1 MLNTPLGRLRAVGFA
16 EAISFL
22 LLLGVAM
29 PLKYMADLP
38 VAVRIA
44 GSLHGVLFLLYLAA
58 VAHVM
63 RVHRW
68 SFDRALG
75 AVVAAV
81 VPFGPFVL
89 DARLR
94 REAGAA

>member
-1 MLNTPLGRLRAVGFA
+1 MLNTPIGRLRAVGLA
-16 EAISFL
+16 EAVSFL

-38 VAVRIA
+38 MAVRLA
-44 GSLHGVLFLLYLAA
+44 GALHGALFVLYLLA

-63 RVHRW
+63 RAHRW

-81 VPFGPFVL
+81 VPFGPFFL

-94 REAGAA
+94 REAGTA

>member
-16 EAISFL
+16 EAVSFL

-29 PLKYMADLP
+29 PLKYMAGLP
-38 VAVRIA
+38 IAVRIA
-44 GSLHGVLFLLYLAA
+44 GSLHGVLFLLYLVA
-58 VAHVM
+58 VAQVM
-63 RVHRW
+63 RAHRW
-68 SFDRALG
+68 SVDRALG

-94 REAGAA
+94 REAEAA